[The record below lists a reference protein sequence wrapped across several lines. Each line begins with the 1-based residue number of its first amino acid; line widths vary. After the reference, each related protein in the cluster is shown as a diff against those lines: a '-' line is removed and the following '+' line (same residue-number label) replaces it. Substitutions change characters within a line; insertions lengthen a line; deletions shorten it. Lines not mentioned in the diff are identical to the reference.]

1 MRSLAQIRIS
11 NPSIDDLTKD
21 IEERRTQQYQ
31 MVGQLYKSIL
41 ESEIQVLYDMR
52 HTLKYKQCEHDFY
65 TVSDFND
72 SEVLNKNIIYVAVV
86 LNGRNICRRCG
97 YADSED

>member
-1 MRSLAQIRIS
+1 MRSMDQIRIS
-11 NPSIDDLTKD
+11 NPTLDDLEKD
-21 IEERRTQQYQ
+21 IDERRSAQYH
-31 MVGQLYKSIL
+31 MVGQLYKSVM

-65 TVSDFND
+65 TEVDFNE
-72 SEVLNKNIIYVAVV
+72 SEVRNKNLIYVAVV

-97 YADSED
+97 YADS